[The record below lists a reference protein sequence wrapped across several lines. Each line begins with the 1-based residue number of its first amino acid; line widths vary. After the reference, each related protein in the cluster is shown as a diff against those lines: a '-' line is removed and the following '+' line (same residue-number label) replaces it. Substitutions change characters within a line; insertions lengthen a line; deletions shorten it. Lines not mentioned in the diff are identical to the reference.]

1 MLESSHSSGVV
12 LKDMPDEMDKTRM
25 QSPPSYFFF
34 FFHFASFQGVEPEKG
49 PFSIFFSCCFEKQT
63 CVLAKACILVKF
75 GVKMID

>member
-34 FFHFASFQGVEPEKG
+34 SFILPLSRELSLRKDLFL
-49 PFSIFFSCCFEKQT
+49 FSFPA
-63 CVLAKACILVKF
+63 VLKNKLVSWLKH
-75 GVKMID
+75 VYWLSLVSK